1 MVAILFRWSLP
12 AAVAAVFFV
21 GCAPKGGS
29 GITDEV
35 IEIEEIEMALA
46 GQPAGEPTA
55 DSGAEARRE
64 VDAAKAAADK
74 AIEEASQSI
83 EPPPQ
88 AEPPSA
94 TPPQAEPTAEN

>member
-35 IEIEEIEMALA
+35 IEIEEIEMAPA